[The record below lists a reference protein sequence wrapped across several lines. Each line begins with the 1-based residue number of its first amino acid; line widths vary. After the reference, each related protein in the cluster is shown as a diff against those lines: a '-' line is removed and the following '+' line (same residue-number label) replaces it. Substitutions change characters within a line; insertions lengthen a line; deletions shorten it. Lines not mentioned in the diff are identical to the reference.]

1 MSRVKVLVF
10 GFLVFGFL
18 LVSSKFG
25 LIANAGE
32 FTGKVKSVDT
42 AANKLVITTDAGE
55 EVTFT
60 ADDKTKVTII
70 DVDGAK
76 TKADLGS
83 ILSADKDGAD
93 KADTAVVEA
102 DDSKVAKKVTATTTR
117 RMTLTKEEIKKRTEA
132 LIAGNKEIAESL
144 KVKTDSPGTINCK
157 LRIMT
162 KNQYDVL
169 VYIEDINGNKFA
181 PAPKEHVAGGEALV
195 NTKSAGSPSEF
206 PMMDQVNITFTP
218 HVLPVVKGSVVDFPN
233 SDTVRHNVFSPEP
246 IPGTEEKINLGT
258 YDVGTIKTIGMNNPG
273 ELALLCNVHA
283 EMSGY
288 IVSVGN
294 PYFALTDRRGQ
305 CTIDNVPPGKY
316 TLKTWHDRFAPVTAE
331 VTVEAG
337 QTAEVKLPT
346 MKKKK

>member
-1 MSRVKVLVF
+1 MSRVKVHVF
-10 GFLVFGFL
+10 SFLVFSFL
-18 LVSSKFG
+18 LVSAKFG

-32 FTGKVKSVDT
+32 FSGKVKTVDT

-55 EVTFT
+55 EVTFS
-60 ADDKTKVTII
+60 ANEKTKVTII

-93 KADTAVVEA
+93 KADSAVVDA
-102 DDSKVAKKVTATTTR
+102 DDAMVAKKVDATTTR
-117 RMTLTKEEIKKRTEA
+117 RMTLTKEEIKARTEKI
-132 LIAGNKEIAESL
+132 LAGNKEIAESL
-144 KVKTDSPGTINCK
+144 KVKADSAGTINGK

-162 KNQYDVL
+162 KNQSDVL
-169 VYIEDINGNKFA
+169 VYIESVNDNNFT
-181 PAPKEHVAGGEALV
+181 PAAKEHIKGGATLV
-195 NTKSAGSPSEF
+195 QTKSAGSPSEF

-218 HVLPVVKGSVVDFPN
+218 HVLPVIKGSIVDFPN

-246 IPGTEEKINLGT
+246 VPGTDEKINLGT
-258 YDVGTIKTIGMNNPG
+258 YDVGTIKTVDMSNEG

-305 CTIDNVPPGKY
+305 FTIEGVPPGKY
-316 TLKTWHDRFAPVTAE
+316 NLKTWHDRFAPVTAE

-337 QTAEVKLPT
+337 QAAEVKMPT